1 MERRAGLGGG
11 IVPLRN
17 IRWPGAEKKLNC
29 WEESL
34 STTAAGEETL
44 TIDTISEV
52 VDARPGSRWMRPVE
66 IIAALLLVGVIGL
79 LLTGVFSRYVLQL
92 PIVWID
98 EAASICFLWLA
109 MLGAAIAIDRNE
121 HMRLTLFLGMF
132 PPRVR
137 EYVDT
142 LALLIVATV
151 IGALIF
157 PAIEY
162 VEEESYVTSAALN
175 IPMSYRESAI
185 IAGFVLMLL
194 LAVGHAVRRSSVK
207 NLILAALT
215 VAALGVVGWLLTP
228 VFLGLGYINIAIFLV
243 VIVAI
248 CLFLGVPIAF
258 CFGLGTI
265 AFITF
270 STSVPLIV
278 LVGRIDEG
286 MSSLILLSVP
296 IFVLL
301 GCVLDATGMGKAIV
315 EFLASL
321 IGHVRAG
328 MSYVLLGS
336 MFLVSGISGS
346 KVSDMATVAPA
357 LFPEMKRRG
366 HKPNEM
372 IALLATG
379 AAMADTVPPSI
390 VLIVLGSVA
399 GVSIAALFTSGFV
412 IAMVL
417 LLMLVALARWKAGH
431 EKMDGVKRAPFSV
444 IRTTLL
450 IAAPAL
456 VLPFLIRSVVGGG
469 IATATEV
476 STIAVVYAMIIGM
489 LLYGGITWKKFYSM
503 LVETAALSGAI
514 LLILGTASAMA
525 WALTQT
531 GFANQL
537 ALYMT
542 GLPGGWFSFMLV
554 SIAVF
559 MLLGCVL
566 EGLPAIVLMA
576 PIMFPIAQRMGINE
590 IHYSMVV
597 VTAMNIGLMTPPIG
611 IGFYI
616 ACKIGGVSP
625 DEAVGAIW
633 PYLAAL
639 VVGLLVI
646 AAVPALSIAYL

>member
-1 MERRAGLGGG
+1 MQL
-11 IVPLRN
+11 
-17 IRWPGAEKKLNC
+17 
-29 WEESL
+29 
-34 STTAAGEETL
+34 AGEAMTL
-44 TIDTISEV
+44 DTQAEV
-52 VDARPGSRWMRPVE
+52 VDARPGSTFMRPVE
-66 IIAALLLVGVIGL
+66 AIAAVLLLIVIAL
-79 LLTGVFSRYVLQL
+79 LLTGVFSRYVLSL

-98 EAASICFLWLA
+98 EAASISFLWLA
-109 MLGAAIAIDRNE
+109 MLGSAIAIDRNE
-121 HMRLTLFLGMF
+121 HLRLTLFLGMVPDRARAF
-132 PPRVR
+132 IS
-137 EYVDT
+137 T

-151 IGALIF
+151 ILALIW
-157 PAIEY
+157 PAY
-162 VEEESYVTSAALN
+162 VYVREESFLTSAALN
-175 IPMSYRESAI
+175 ISVAWRASAI
-185 IAGFVLMLL
+185 VAGLALMFAI
-194 LAVGHAVRRSSVK
+194 AVGHAVRESTRV
-207 NLILAALT
+207 NFVGGVAVLLALAGL
-215 VAALGVVGWLLTP
+215 GWLLSPILMT
-228 VFLGLGYINIAIFLV
+228 FGYANILIFLV
-243 VIVAI
+243 GVVAV
-248 CLFLGVPIAF
+248 CLVMGVPIAF

-265 AFITF
+265 AFIV
-270 STSVPLIV
+270 STTRVPLIV
-278 LVGRIDEG
+278 LVGRMDEG

-315 EFLASL
+315 NFMASL
-321 IGHVRAG
+321 LGHVKAG

-336 MFLVSGISGS
+336 LFLVSGISGS

-366 HKPNEM
+366 HKPREM

-417 LLMLVALARWKAGH
+417 LLVLAVLARWKAAG
-431 EKMDGVKRAPFSV
+431 ENMAGVTRAPFSV
-444 IRTTLL
+444 VRATLL
-450 IAAPAL
+450 VAAPAL
-456 VLPFLIRSVVGGG
+456 VLPFIIRSAVGGG

-476 STIAVVYAMIIGM
+476 STLAVVYAIVIGI
-489 LLYGGITWKKFYSM
+489 LLYGGIGVRKFYSM

-537 ALYMT
+537 AFWM
-542 GLPGGWFSFMLV
+542 GDLPGGWFSFMMV
-554 SIAVF
+554 SIVVF
-559 MLLGCVL
+559 MVLGCVL

-576 PIMFPIAQRMGINE
+576 PIMFPIAARLGIHDV
-590 IHYSMVV
+590 HYSMVV
-597 VTAMNIGLMTPPIG
+597 VTAMNIGLMAPPIG

-616 ACKIGGVSP
+616 ACKIGDVSP
-625 DEAVGAIW
+625 DEAMGAIW
-633 PYLAAL
+633 PFLGAL
-639 VVGLLVI
+639 VVGLLII